1 MAKTFKGRVVVPGTV
16 TAKALVSHG
25 GFNTLASYQSALMF
39 GDKDVKCGDQNNPD
53 IYKKPM
59 IGVALCLPQTI
70 GSTTGGMV
78 FYTAG
83 ALGKLPAC
91 MCFSKPIRRR
101 HPLRRVDGD
110 AYARCRFSR
119 RRVPRICQDRHERHA
134 RRGWDGDGR
143 MKCAIYGA
151 GSLGTVLG
159 AYMTK
164 GGVPVELVNRNR
176 AHVDALREKGA
187 HITGTVDFSTP
198 VTAITPEEITAPYD
212 VIFLMTKQLH
222 NKEVVTFL
230 KPLLAPDGVIVTFQ
244 NGIPEP
250 GIAEIVG
257 ESHTIGCVVEWG
269 ATMDAPGECV
279 LTSDPDSLSFH
290 MGGMQGV
297 SDAKLAEVRSLLEK
311 MCPVAME
318 DNLLGARWSKL
329 LINATFSGLG
339 TVVGGVF
346 GDVSEK
352 KDARR
357 VAVRCMKECID
368 VGHAAGATFAPVQG
382 KDLTKLFYYKN
393 GFKRAIAELLVP
405 IAMKKHRAIEPSMLQ
420 DLKKGKPCEIDAING
435 VVCEWGRKCGV
446 PTPIN
451 DRIVEIV
458 KKEQT
463 GELPLEEKNIRFFDD
478 LL

>member
-1 MAKTFKGRVVVPGTV
+1 
-16 TAKALVSHG
+16 
-25 GFNTLASYQSALMF
+25 
-39 GDKDVKCGDQNNPD
+39 
-53 IYKKPM
+53 
-59 IGVALCLPQTI
+59 
-70 GSTTGGMV
+70 
-78 FYTAG
+78 
-83 ALGKLPAC
+83 
-91 MCFSKPIRRR
+91 
-101 HPLRRVDGD
+101 
-110 AYARCRFSR
+110 
-119 RRVPRICQDRHERHA
+119 
-134 RRGWDGDGR
+134 
-143 MKCAIYGA
+143 
-151 GSLGTVLG
+151 
-159 AYMTK
+159 
-164 GGVPVELVNRNR
+164 
-176 AHVDALREKGA
+176 
-187 HITGTVDFSTP
+187 
-198 VTAITPEEITAPYD
+198 
-212 VIFLMTKQLH
+212 
-222 NKEVVTFL
+222 
-230 KPLLAPDGVIVTFQ
+230 
-244 NGIPEP
+244 
-250 GIAEIVG
+250 
-257 ESHTIGCVVEWG
+257 
-269 ATMDAPGECV
+269 MDAPGECV
-279 LTSDPDSLSFH
+279 LTSDPDSLSLH

-405 IAMKKHRAIEPSMLQ
+405 IAMKKHRTIEPSMLQ

-458 KKEQT
+458 KKEQA

>member
-1 MAKTFKGRVVVPGTV
+1 
-16 TAKALVSHG
+16 
-25 GFNTLASYQSALMF
+25 
-39 GDKDVKCGDQNNPD
+39 
-53 IYKKPM
+53 
-59 IGVALCLPQTI
+59 
-70 GSTTGGMV
+70 
-78 FYTAG
+78 
-83 ALGKLPAC
+83 
-91 MCFSKPIRRR
+91 
-101 HPLRRVDGD
+101 
-110 AYARCRFSR
+110 
-119 RRVPRICQDRHERHA
+119 
-134 RRGWDGDGR
+134 

-159 AYMTK
+159 AYMTN
-164 GGVPVELVNRNR
+164 GGIAVELVNRNR

-198 VTAITPEEITAPYD
+198 VTAITPEEMTAPYD

-257 ESHTIGCVVEWG
+257 ESRTIGCVVEWG

-279 LTSDPDSLSFH
+279 LTSAPDSLSFH

-297 SDAKLAEVRSLLEK
+297 SDEKLAEVRALLEK
-311 MCPVAME
+311 MCPVDME
-318 DNLLGARWSKL
+318 NNLLGARWSKL

-368 VGHAAGATFAPVQG
+368 VGHAAGAAFAPVQG
-382 KDLTKLFYYKN
+382 KDITKLFYYKN

-435 VVCEWGRKCGV
+435 VVCEWGRRCGV

-458 KKEQT
+458 KKEQA